1 MSLTDK
7 IKNLIADGKTQQAVD
22 MLQVFLKERSGND
35 PQLLNQ
41 TFLLEGQ
48 FKELQKKVQLGL
60 EDATADLNRIN
71 FSLLN
76 LCDEA
81 ETLVKTTENAAEK
94 AAEVIARHEA
104 TEGAQNPSMNPLVIF
119 GVIAAI
125 AILTIVGL
133 LFLNKGDSKASI
145 RQATEVAPLPKPAVV
160 MPKNWNA
167 LTSVLQVV
175 DRYYGD
181 YKVTISSIKSESI
194 DAGRDRLTLTLSL
207 NCVKS
212 YSGKCLGNYLKF
224 RLTTA
229 PNQELE
235 PEADSVFETQS
246 DKTTREETVS
256 FIVPKSVTSGM
267 LDVFYT
273 DKPKSKVTTKI
284 ARN

>member
-22 MLQVFLKERSGND
+22 MLQVFLKDRSGND

-41 TFLLEGQ
+41 SLLLEGQ

-81 ETLVKTTENAAEK
+81 ETLVKTTEKDAEK
-94 AAEVIARHEA
+94 AAD
-104 TEGAQNPSMNPLVIF
+104 TEGSQNASMNPLVIF

-145 RQATEVAPLPKPAVV
+145 RQATEVAPLPKPVV
-160 MPKNWNA
+160 IIPKSWNA

-181 YKVTISSIKSESI
+181 YKVTISSIKSESV
-194 DAGRDRLTLTLSL
+194 DATRDRLTVSLNL

-212 YSGKCLGNYLKF
+212 YSGKCLGNYLQF

-235 PEADSVFETQS
+235 PEADSVFEPQS

-256 FIVPKSVTSGM
+256 FIVSKSVNSGM
-267 LDVFYT
+267 LDIFYT

-284 ARN
+284 SSN

>member
-22 MLQVFLKERSGND
+22 MLQAFLKEKSGGD

-41 TFLLEGQ
+41 TLLLEGQ
-48 FKELQKKVQLGL
+48 YKELQKKVQLGL
-60 EDATADLNRIN
+60 QDASGDINRIN

-81 ETLVKTTENAAEK
+81 ESLMTEADKKAEIAAD
-94 AAEVIARHEA
+94 
-104 TEGAQNPSMNPLVIF
+104 TEGSKNLSMNPLVIF
-119 GVIAAI
+119 GVIAAV
-125 AILTIVGL
+125 AILTVVGL
-133 LFLNKGDSKASI
+133 LFLNKSTSKASI
-145 RQATEVAPLPKPAVV
+145 GQANQPTEVLPLPTPQVALS
-160 MPKNWNA
+160 KNWSA
-167 LTSVLQVV
+167 LESVLNVT

-181 YKVTISSIKSESI
+181 YKITIKSVKAESF
-194 DAGRDRLTLTLSL
+194 DADRDRLTVNLTL

-235 PEADSVFETQS
+235 PESDHAFDTQS

-256 FIVPKSVTSGM
+256 FIVPKSVGSGIF
-267 LDVFYT
+267 DAFYV
-273 DKPKSKVTTKI
+273 DKPKSKATTKI
-284 ARN
+284 TRN

>member
-41 TFLLEGQ
+41 SLLLEGQ

-81 ETLVKTTENAAEK
+81 ETLAKTTKEEAEK
-94 AAEVIARHEA
+94 AAD
-104 TEGAQNPSMNPLVIF
+104 TEGSKNVSMNPLVIF

-125 AILTIVGL
+125 AILTILGL
-133 LFLNKGDSKASI
+133 VFLNKGDSKASI
-145 RQATEVAPLPKPAVV
+145 RQATEVAPLPKVAVAI
-160 MPKNWNA
+160 PKNWNA
-167 LTSVLQVV
+167 LTSDLQVI

-181 YKVTISSIKSESI
+181 YKVTIASIKSENI
-194 DAGRDRLTLTLSL
+194 DAERDRLTLNLNL
-207 NCVKS
+207 NCLKS

-235 PEADSVFETQS
+235 PEVDSPFATQS
-246 DKTTREETVS
+246 DKTTKEQTVS
-256 FIVPKSVTSGM
+256 FIVPKSVTSGV

-273 DKPKSKVTTKI
+273 DKPKSKATTKI
-284 ARN
+284 ASN

>member
-1 MSLTDK
+1 MSLTGK

-22 MLQVFLKERSGND
+22 MLQVFLKDRSGND

-41 TFLLEGQ
+41 SLLLEGQ
-48 FKELQKKVQLGL
+48 FKELQKKVQLGI

-81 ETLVKTTENAAEK
+81 ETLVKTTENDTEK
-94 AAEVIARHEA
+94 ASDTEGDNNSSINKTLIIFGIVIA
-104 TEGAQNPSMNPLVIF
+104 V
-119 GVIAAI
+119 VAAI
-125 AILTIVGL
+125 FAGIFYFDKSG
-133 LFLNKGDSKASI
+133 SKASI
-145 RQATEVAPLPKPAVV
+145 RQATEVAPLPKPVIV
-160 MPKNWNA
+160 IPKNWNA
-167 LTSVLQVV
+167 LTSVLQVI

-181 YKVTISSIKSESI
+181 YKVTISSIKSEGI
-194 DAGRDRLTLTLSL
+194 DAERDRLTLNLNL

-235 PEADSVFETQS
+235 PEADSALATQS
-246 DKTTREETVS
+246 DKTTRGETVS

-267 LDVFYT
+267 LDIFYI
-273 DKPKSKVTTKI
+273 DKPKSKATTKI
-284 ARN
+284 ASN